1 MIILALVMISCGFDT
16 MTMVSSQGYFSRF
29 STQANDLLAK
39 AIAPLQAGYGFTDQQ
54 KADAKKAIE
63 KLEAERKQI
72 LVALS
77 TSAQPFTLQRRLKEI
92 NDELY
97 QQKLITGQVW
107 SRQRKIVLGLL
118 ASAGAVALGFGA
130 YKYLLQQPFSA
141 VEFIKLKEG
150 QMNEILNN
158 PASTDE
164 DRDKAKREFEE
175 VLRKK
180 APFRSPSPVPLDD
193 VDALE
198 KRKNEI
204 AAQRRVAGYW
214 NPNFNEEEYRIAE
227 QQYKE
232 ARLLPQNI
240 LKLEKEL
247 EAAKVGYGQ
256 YSTDKKI
263 DYSTA
268 FKKQREY
275 DEVVDIM
282 RERATYSPPPPVK
295 DPHDVNEL
303 KQRLDTIDERRKVRI
318 GSKVYDLPHSWNWA
332 IHARNDEKAKEDYEA
347 ALKQYAKEYVPTI
360 PYISPDLVV
369 DEHDV
374 NALWKRMSDI
384 RGQQMVNVGGK
395 YFWNPNYNEADYNAA
410 KKQYEMAVLKE
421 KPEGYFF
428 SEEWKAVHAA
438 LENNPVKRFQHAM
451 HIGAY
456 KDTAL
461 YGREREEAVEA
472 FNKLDEQNQLKLL
485 AQAYPYVTPEPA
497 KPYDLQAAKDRYE
510 KIKAQQNIEYDN
522 KTYPNISFNQEDLIK
537 AEQDYEKARLANL
550 GTFGWLSE
558 WWYGPP
564 SAQPA
569 EAVQPMQPAEL
580 PEQTEQIEPIEQT
593 QTIQQEQ
600 SAEPMEQ
607 AEQN

>member
-1 MIILALVMISCGFDT
+1 MKKHQNSMIILALIMIFCGFDT

-29 STQANDLLAK
+29 SSQAYDVIGK

-54 KADAKKAIE
+54 KADASATIA

-107 SRQRKIVLGLL
+107 SKQRKIVLGLL

-130 YKYLLQQPFSA
+130 YKYFLQQPFS
-141 VEFIKLKEG
+141 VIELIKLKEA
-150 QMNEILNN
+150 QMNEVLNN

-164 DRDKAKREFEE
+164 DKEKAEREFEE
-175 VLRKK
+175 ALRKV
-180 APFRSPSPVPLDD
+180 PYHSPNPVPLDN

-204 AAQRRVAGYW
+204 AEQRRVAGYW

-247 EAAKVGYGQ
+247 EDAKLGYGQ

-369 DEHDV
+369 DENDV

-384 RGQQMVNVGGK
+384 RGQQTLNVGGK

-428 SEEWKAVHAA
+428 SSEWQQIHRF

-451 HIGAY
+451 HIGTY
-456 KDTAL
+456 KDTAR
-461 YGREREEAVEA
+461 YGGEEVEAVEA
-472 FNKLDEQNQLKLL
+472 FNKLDELTQLKLL
-485 AQAYPYVTPEPA
+485 AQAYPYVTPEPT

-522 KTYPNISFNQEDLIK
+522 KTYPNLSFNQDDLIK

-558 WWYGPP
+558 WWKGSP

-569 EAVQPMQPAEL
+569 ETVQPMQPAVES
-580 PEQTEQIEPIEQT
+580 T
-593 QTIQQEQ
+593 
-600 SAEPMEQ
+600 EQ
-607 AEQN
+607 AETNPTESIEPAAKQAEFTQQ